1 MGFHGHEDLT
11 SFERTNE
18 GGAIAPLYGK
28 GERGMGAVGGITAAR
43 VLLYAEERASERASL
58 LLHILYLKNRTYL
71 PKVHTNSA
79 GRPVEP
85 KGTAAKNEHVSQN
98 QKTSKDKYGEA

>member
-43 VLLYAEERASERASL
+43 VLLYAGGASERASL
-58 LLHILYLKNRTYL
+58 LLHILYLKYRTYL
-71 PKVHTNSA
+71 
-79 GRPVEP
+79 R
-85 KGTAAKNEHVSQN
+85 
-98 QKTSKDKYGEA
+98 